1 MEGHHL
7 AVAPSGTGP
16 AVPRPRAGHAPDDPR
31 RSEHA
36 CKTTRAFQGR
46 ARGMKVGSR
55 PPGKQTHRRIRKRH
69 RAAKWRGH
77 FGKGFIIVSC
87 FCRPFAGPKQNVIGS
102 FFCCAPS
109 RARSNKMFHNCF
121 LFAGQNKTFHNC
133 FIFCCAPSR
142 PNTTKNNCVV
152 FVPCPASGTLV
163 PPQPIGN
170 KTRHNPPHTTKHNWV
185 IFVPCL
191 ASGTLVPPQPTKHN
205 KEQLYHFCALPCL
218 GNPSTPTTH
227 RKQNSPQPT
236 KHNDV
241 QLCRFCALPCHPGPP
256 TTHQTQ
262 RGTTVSFLFPA
273 LPRAP

>member
-1 MEGHHL
+1 M
-7 AVAPSGTGP
+7 
-16 AVPRPRAGHAPDDPR
+16 
-31 RSEHA
+31 
-36 CKTTRAFQGR
+36 
-46 ARGMKVGSR
+46 
-55 PPGKQTHRRIRKRH
+55 
-69 RAAKWRGH
+69 
-77 FGKGFIIVSC
+77 
-87 FCRPFAGPKQNVIGS
+87 
-102 FFCCAPS
+102 
-109 RARSNKMFHNCF
+109 
-121 LFAGQNKTFHNC
+121 
-133 FIFCCAPSR
+133 FCCAPSR

-262 RGTTVSFLFPA
+262 RGTTVSFCSLPCLGHPSPPTTHQKQNSHNPSNTTKHNCVLFG
-273 LPRAP
+273 LSGAPSK